1 MKQMDEIIY
10 YPSTRA
16 ILIQE
21 LKTALEMYEKHE
33 MTNEQLRYLVE
44 HYMKGFG
51 HLMFE
56 RDYELH
62 PRLNKL
68 MGKGHYY
75 VLEMVI
81 RDIREEM
88 AGKVKKM
95 EAEEFIKIYEYL
107 KNEHEEEMA
116 ERYEEIMDVQ
126 YGVKTILEELQEIK
140 EALGLEKKELP
151 F

>member
-56 RDYELH
+56 
-62 PRLNKL
+62 
-68 MGKGHYY
+68 
-75 VLEMVI
+75 
-81 RDIREEM
+81 
-88 AGKVKKM
+88 
-95 EAEEFIKIYEYL
+95 
-107 KNEHEEEMA
+107 
-116 ERYEEIMDVQ
+116 
-126 YGVKTILEELQEIK
+126 
-140 EALGLEKKELP
+140 
-151 F
+151 

>member
-88 AGKVKKM
+88 AGKWC
-95 EAEEFIKIYEYL
+95 
-107 KNEHEEEMA
+107 
-116 ERYEEIMDVQ
+116 
-126 YGVKTILEELQEIK
+126 
-140 EALGLEKKELP
+140 
-151 F
+151 

>member
-81 RDIREEM
+81 RDIREEI
-88 AGKVKKM
+88 AGKK
-95 EAEEFIKIYEYL
+95 
-107 KNEHEEEMA
+107 
-116 ERYEEIMDVQ
+116 
-126 YGVKTILEELQEIK
+126 
-140 EALGLEKKELP
+140 ALSVTSIP
-151 F
+151 RSIT

>member
-56 RDYELH
+56 RDRK
-62 PRLNKL
+62 RLRAASASKQTDGQGTL
-68 MGKGHYY
+68 LRIGDG
-75 VLEMVI
+75 
-81 RDIREEM
+81 DQ
-88 AGKVKKM
+88 
-95 EAEEFIKIYEYL
+95 
-107 KNEHEEEMA
+107 
-116 ERYEEIMDVQ
+116 RY
-126 YGVKTILEELQEIK
+126 
-140 EALGLEKKELP
+140 P
-151 F
+151 

>member
-21 LKTALEMYEKHE
+21 LNEKHE

-88 AGKVKKM
+88 AGK
-95 EAEEFIKIYEYL
+95 
-107 KNEHEEEMA
+107 
-116 ERYEEIMDVQ
+116 
-126 YGVKTILEELQEIK
+126 
-140 EALGLEKKELP
+140 
-151 F
+151 

>member
-1 MKQMDEIIY
+1 
-10 YPSTRA
+10 
-16 ILIQE
+16 
-21 LKTALEMYEKHE
+21 
-33 MTNEQLRYLVE
+33 
-44 HYMKGFG
+44 MKGLG

-88 AGKVKKM
+88 AGK
-95 EAEEFIKIYEYL
+95 
-107 KNEHEEEMA
+107 
-116 ERYEEIMDVQ
+116 
-126 YGVKTILEELQEIK
+126 
-140 EALGLEKKELP
+140 
-151 F
+151 